1 MPEAELP
8 EAEHLGP
15 DIPESG
21 LPGRRLSE
29 LAEKAVVCTADC
41 CGASTT
47 VSEWSAQL
55 PVSDRDAGRPAP
67 AGSPAHHPAPDAGE
81 ERPAAV
87 THPDLAALVA
97 VQLKSGKGP
106 IPAAAERG
114 EPVDMLDL
122 LREKRW
128 PLYRAVALDSGV
140 RSSLTLPFRR
150 NGLTVTLSLYSFR
163 PGTLRA
169 AEHGPAQALGE
180 LAATGLVRDR
190 AYQSALAELDHMGAA
205 LRSRPLVDQACGI
218 IMYVL
223 SCDADVAFGVLRRIS
238 QGTNRKLTDVARR
251 LVDTRGHGL
260 EGELASLAPPAHG
273 ID

>member
-1 MPEAELP
+1 MP

-29 LAEKAVVCTADC
+29 LAEKAVVCIAGC

-47 VSEWSAQL
+47 VSDRSAE
-55 PVSDRDAGRPAP
+55 
-67 AGSPAHHPAPDAGE
+67 SPASDASAV
-81 ERPAAV
+81 RPAAV

-97 VQLKSGKGP
+97 VQLKSGRGP

-114 EPVDMLDL
+114 EPVDLVDL
-122 LREKRW
+122 LCDKRW

-180 LAATGLVRDR
+180 FAASGLVRDR
-190 AYQSALAELDHMGAA
+190 AYQSALAELDHLEAA

-238 QGTNRKLTDVARR
+238 QGTNRKLADVARR
-251 LVDTRGHGL
+251 VVDTRGHGL
-260 EGELASLAPPAHG
+260 EEELTHLAPTASG
-273 ID
+273 GT